1 MIALQAFM
9 AVAMAILLIAA
20 PVSAPP
26 AIDINHL
33 FQHWVRSY
41 EEEQPGRAV
50 QVFRPALSKQFP
62 PSRFRMAYK
71 FAPNGKCEWY
81 VLSPDDAHHFDA
93 CTWSVAAGDNTRLQI
108 AEAGAT
114 SSFKIVELSG
124 TLLRLEPLE

>member
-1 MIALQAFM
+1 MRGSR
-9 AVAMAILLIAA
+9 AVAGSLAILGLWSCLFAGPQIAG
-20 PVSAPP
+20 
-26 AIDINHL
+26 DHL

-71 FAPNGKCEWY
+71 FARNGKCEWY